1 MNYPS
6 IKKMTFNDYLARPEM
21 HKSRLWLLDKGVEH
35 FLSDEPIKIT
45 PDMIL
50 GSLAHQMFLEPADFV
65 NGKIVEPDINKRT
78 KAGKAAYADFLKA
91 HEGKEIVSKAHHE
104 TLVAM
109 NDSMR
114 SGRYKIAMSLLTDC
128 EPEMSIF
135 FEWLGIKWKVRLDGL
150 NEKKKIVT
158 EYKTAASIPSF
169 SNQVFRLGYDVQAAL
184 YLEAVEAY
192 FGDEFSFIW
201 VVQEKT
207 PPYAIKTIDAS
218 LGDPSPLEIGQA
230 RLNNLT
236 EQYKSL
242 KAVDFKL
249 PDGRFINDRIEALK
263 VPKRAEYL

>member
-6 IKKMTFNDYLARPEM
+6 IKKMPFDEYLARPEM
-21 HKSRLWLLDKGVEH
+21 HKSRLFLLDKGVEH
-35 FLSDEPIKIT
+35 FLSDEPVKVT

-65 NGKIVEPDINKRT
+65 NGKIVEPDINKKT

-91 HEGKEIVSKAHHE
+91 HKGKEIVSRSHHE
-104 TLVAM
+104 KLLAM
-109 NDSMR
+109 SDSMR

-135 FEWLGIKWKVRLDGL
+135 LEWEGISWKVRPDGL

-169 SNQVFRLGYDVQAAL
+169 PNQVFRLGYDVQAAL

-192 FGDEFSFIW
+192 FGEEFSFIW
-201 VVQEKT
+201 VVQEKA
-207 PPYAIKTIDAS
+207 PPYAVAVLDAS
-218 LGDPSPLEIGQA
+218 LGNPSPLEIGQA
-230 RLNNLT
+230 RLNNLI
-236 EQYKSL
+236 EKYKSL

-249 PDGRFINDRIEALK
+249 PDGRFINDRIKALK